1 MQPVKLLVQIGVGL
15 FRIHKPD
22 RLKCVYFFPVEM
34 NVSANKVG
42 IFLHDISDNSLVG
55 KLGVLFP
62 QAEHDFC
69 SRLKPLDLL
78 QGVLSRTIT
87 LGRTG
92 LEDVCQVMQEENI
105 KLRDKL
111 TEGEEFS
118 YDNQAL
124 ISPHQY
130 TSDTSD
136 TFASQN
142 ETKTHLSK
150 DTQDPDLY

>member
-15 FRIHKPD
+15 FGIHKPD
-22 RLKCVYFFPVEM
+22 RLKCVYFLPVEV

-42 IFLHDISDNSLVG
+42 IFLHDISDNRLVG

-87 LGRTG
+87 LGRTR
-92 LEDVCQVMQEENI
+92 LEEIRHLTEMSVKRCR
-105 KLRDKL
+105 KKTPRGKL
-111 TEGEEFS
+111 TEEKNFLMIKSG
-118 YDNQAL
+118 
-124 ISPHQY
+124 IHR
-130 TSDTSD
+130 TS
-136 TFASQN
+136 
-142 ETKTHLSK
+142 SK
-150 DTQDPDLY
+150 YIRYE

>member
-1 MQPVKLLVQIGVGL
+1 MQPVKLLVQISVGL
-15 FRIHKPD
+15 FGIHKPD
-22 RLKCVYFFPVEM
+22 RLKCVDFFPVEM

-87 LGRTG
+87 LERAR
-92 LEDVCQVMQEENI
+92 L
-105 KLRDKL
+105 
-111 TEGEEFS
+111 
-118 YDNQAL
+118 
-124 ISPHQY
+124 
-130 TSDTSD
+130 
-136 TFASQN
+136 
-142 ETKTHLSK
+142 
-150 DTQDPDLY
+150 